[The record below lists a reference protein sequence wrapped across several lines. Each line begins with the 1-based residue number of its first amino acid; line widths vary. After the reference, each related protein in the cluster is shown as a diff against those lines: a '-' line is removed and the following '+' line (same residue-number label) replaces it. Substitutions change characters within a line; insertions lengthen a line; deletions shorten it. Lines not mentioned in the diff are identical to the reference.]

1 MAVGDTHPRDL
12 SWGQQTAL
20 AIAIQ
25 MSRKPTVL
33 ALDEPTRGLD
43 SGAAQ
48 LLREVLSCVVE
59 TGTALIIATHDHAFT
74 DAGSDRVLSLR
85 EGKLW
90 ESPAGVGR

>member
-1 MAVGDTHPRDL
+1 
-12 SWGQQTAL
+12 
-20 AIAIQ
+20 

-43 SGAAQ
+43 SGSAQ

-59 TGTALIIATHDHAFT
+59 TGTALIIATHNHAFT
-74 DAGSDRVLSLR
+74 DVGSDRVLSLR

-90 ESPAGVGR
+90 ESPAGVSR